1 MPYII
6 HSSIFLS
13 VFFIFYWLLLRRET
27 FYKLNRWLLVGIILI
42 SIALPF
48 IKIPQTWSIN
58 SNNIEGI
65 TGQIINK
72 AEVYSLDKSKNESKE
87 IAINEKSGL
96 TSLTIIEIA
105 WYIYMIGIVIFSVAF
120 LIQLGL
126 LFHRKRK
133 LEYIQDGN
141 CKIYEL
147 TGNKPPFS
155 FYKWVFINPTLYE
168 NKTYEQIITHE
179 KIHIS
184 EAHFIDKLIAELGII
199 IFWFNPFMW
208 ILRNAIEN
216 NLEFYTDNQIINNG
230 VDSES
235 YQMNLLKVSTPQH
248 SLSITTN
255 YNQSILQKRIIM
267 MNLKKSSAKS
277 SWKYLLL
284 IPVIAFS
291 TTGLNAKYL
300 PTNESLQLT
309 EKPNENKVYREVI
322 TKELS
327 FNNSTSKNL
336 LSIDNVTGAIQVQGY
351 FGTAIQVEIEKVI
364 IADTDEELKRGI
376 EETNVKTIEID
387 NEKYLYLDSPYS
399 NFDTT
404 NTFSYKNN
412 CGDSSCFSYKF
423 QLHYTIKVPFNTN
436 LKLSTINGGDIK
448 VKNVTGNQL
457 SVKHISGAIYLEDIS
472 GTTDVSTISGG
483 ITATY
488 VKNPTASS
496 SYVTTSGSINVN
508 YNKDLNAEITY
519 EIKDGKLLTDFD
531 AISLHKKVY
540 KTSSTTLKSPVKI
553 GSGKVDLFF
562 KTTSG
567 DVILNKN

>member
-42 SIALPF
+42 SITLPF
-48 IKIPQTWSIN
+48 IKIPQAWSIN
-58 SNNIEGI
+58 SNNIEVI
-65 TGQIINK
+65 TEQIINNTK
-72 AEVYSLDKSKNESKE
+72 VYALNTLRNESKE
-87 IAINEKSGL
+87 ITIDEKSGL
-96 TSLTIIEIA
+96 TSLTIIEIV
-105 WYIYMIGIVIFSVAF
+105 WYIYMIGIVIFSVTF
-120 LIQLGL
+120 LIQLSS

-141 CKIYEL
+141 CKIFEL

-155 FYKWVFINPTLYE
+155 FYKWVFINPALYD

-208 ILRNAIEN
+208 CLRNAIEN
-216 NLEFYTDNQIINNG
+216 NLEFYTDNEIINNN
-230 VDSES
+230 VNSES
-235 YQMNLLKVSTPQH
+235 YQMNLLKVSAPQYP
-248 SLSITTN
+248 LNITTN

-284 IPVIAFS
+284 IPIIAFS
-291 TTGLNAKYL
+291 TTSLNATYV
-300 PTNESLQLT
+300 PTNENLLLT
-309 EKPNENKVYREVI
+309 EKPNSNKVHREVI
-322 TKELS
+322 TKKIS
-327 FNNSTSKNL
+327 FSNSTSKNL

-351 FGTAIQVEIEKVI
+351 NGTTIQVEIEKVI
-364 IADTDEELKRGI
+364 TADTDEELKRGI

-412 CGDSSCFSYKF
+412 CDDASCFSYKF

-457 SVKHISGAIYLEDIS
+457 SVKHISGAIYLEDVS
-472 GTTDVSTISGG
+472 GTTDAYTISGG

-508 YNKDLNAEITY
+508 YNEDLNAKVTY
-519 EIKDGKLLTDFD
+519 EIKDGELRTDFD
-531 AISLHKKVY
+531 AISLYKKVH
-540 KTSSTTLKSPVKI
+540 KTSMETLKSPVKI
-553 GSGKVDLFF
+553 GSGNVDLFF